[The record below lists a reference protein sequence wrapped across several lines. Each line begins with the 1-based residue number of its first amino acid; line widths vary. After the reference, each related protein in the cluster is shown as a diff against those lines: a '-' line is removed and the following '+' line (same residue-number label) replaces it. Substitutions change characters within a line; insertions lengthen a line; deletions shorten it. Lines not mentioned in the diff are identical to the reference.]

1 MIGGIKMKKLLCVCV
16 MSCVLVG
23 LCACGTRQSMPITTE
38 ETSEVTTAKETEEVS
53 VEEDTTEEP
62 KETSNSQEE
71 IAGSDA
77 VTPEFK
83 ELMDSYE
90 AFFDEYVD
98 FMQKYMKA
106 DANDMVAMMA
116 DYTEYLKAYTEMMDK
131 MNAID
136 QNELSTADKLYYID
150 VTGRINQKLMKVAV
164 AS

>member
-90 AFFDEYVD
+90 AFFDEYVE

-106 DANDMVAMMA
+106 DANDMVAM
-116 DYTEYLKAYTEMMDK
+116 